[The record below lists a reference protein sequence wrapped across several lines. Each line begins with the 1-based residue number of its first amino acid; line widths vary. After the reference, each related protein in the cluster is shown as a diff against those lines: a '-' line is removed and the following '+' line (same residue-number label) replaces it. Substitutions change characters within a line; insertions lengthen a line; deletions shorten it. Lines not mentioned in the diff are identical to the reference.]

1 MIEPRSQYSPSFEF
15 AYQVIALVTAVIV
28 VHGAY
33 ALAIRP
39 RAAAE
44 LERQA
49 TLRAEQADF
58 VPERSVAVMVKDY
71 EQELC
76 FIMMVWA
83 FAIMGYKTVQAG
95 RQRSLLQ
102 RDLLQTGE
110 GMRILPED
118 TREMTRQLEQLAPRE
133 RFSLVPR
140 ALQAALH
147 RFAATSNIEDV
158 AQASRVV
165 CESEGERLES
175 ELSMIRYIAWA
186 IPSVGFIGTV
196 RGIGDA
202 LGRAEQAMEGDISG
216 VTQSLGVAFNSTLI
230 ALLISVVLM
239 FLMHQ
244 LQLMQERLVL
254 DAETYCDEHLIR
266 HLHVR

>member
-1 MIEPRSQYSPSFEF
+1 MKKNKYSMSFEF
-15 AYQVIALVTAVIV
+15 VYQLVALVLALVII
-28 VHGAY
+28 HGFY
-33 ALAIRP
+33 TLMVRP
-39 RAAAE
+39 RAYAE
-44 LERQA
+44 LEQQA
-49 TLRAEQADF
+49 VDRAEQEGYVAR
-58 VPERSVAVMVKDY
+58 RSVYVMVKDY

-76 FIMMVWA
+76 FVMMAWA
-83 FAIMGYKTVQAG
+83 FTIMGYKAIRTGQERA
-95 RQRSLLQ
+95 LLQ
-102 RDLLQTGE
+102 RDLLQTAE
-110 GMRILPED
+110 GMRVLPED
-118 TREMTRQLEQLAPRE
+118 TRELTRQLEQLEPAQ
-133 RFSLVPR
+133 RFTLVPR

-147 RFAATSNIEDV
+147 RFSASANIQDV
-158 AQASRVV
+158 ATASHAV
-165 CESEGERLES
+165 CEAEGERLES

-202 LGRAEQAMEGDISG
+202 LGQADRAIEGDISG

-254 DAETYCDEHLIR
+254 DAETYCDEHPIR
-266 HLHVR
+266 HLYVK

>member
-1 MIEPRSQYSPSFEF
+1 MKQRSKYAMSFEF
-15 AYQVIALVTAVIV
+15 GYQLGALLIATVVIHGFYTLLV
-28 VHGAY
+28 
-33 ALAIRP
+33 RP
-39 RAAAE
+39 RAYAE
-44 LERQA
+44 LEQQA
-49 TLRAEQADF
+49 VARSEQEGYVAR
-58 VPERSVAVMVKDY
+58 RSVYIMVKDY

-76 FIMMVWA
+76 FVMMVWA
-83 FAIMGYKTVQAG
+83 FAIMGYKALRTA
-95 RQRSLLQ
+95 RERSLLQ
-102 RDLLQTGE
+102 QDLLQTVE
-110 GMRILPED
+110 GMRVLPED
-118 TREMTRQLEQLAPRE
+118 TRELGRQLELLESAQQ
-133 RFSLVPR
+133 FTLVPR

-147 RFAATSNIEDV
+147 RFAASPNIQDV
-158 AQASRVV
+158 ANASHTV
-165 CESEGERLES
+165 CEAEGERLES

-202 LGRAEQAMEGDISG
+202 LGQADRAIEGDISG

-266 HLHVR
+266 HLYVK